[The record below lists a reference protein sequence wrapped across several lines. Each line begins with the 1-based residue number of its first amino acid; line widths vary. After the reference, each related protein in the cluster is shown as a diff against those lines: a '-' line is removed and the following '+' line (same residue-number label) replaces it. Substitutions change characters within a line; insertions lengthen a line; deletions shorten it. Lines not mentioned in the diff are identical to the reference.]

1 MTPRATCSR
10 LPYNILLPRAFLIF
24 QGKAAVFLPV
34 RLRIGRTYL
43 LRLRVWIRNAQ
54 WSERSDLRVLAH
66 ILLSCSK
73 VRILKLRLGQH
84 IVSRSM

>member
-1 MTPRATCSR
+1 MTPRATCSH

-43 LRLRVWIRNAQ
+43 LRLRVLDKKRT
-54 WSERSDLRVLAH
+54 ERSDLRVLAH

-73 VRILKLRLGQH
+73 VRILKLRLRQH